1 MSQLPTAEYI
11 LGLDLS
17 GPSNIKDTALAV
29 FQDQA
34 DRLSLISVK
43 TRVSDPEIF
52 ALANSLAEAGRVRF
66 GLDAPLS
73 YNPGCGD
80 RPGDKNLR
88 RLLTEAGLPVGSVMT
103 PTMTRMAYLTLRGMS
118 LARGLG
124 HIIRPAPQ
132 IAEVHPGGALLLRG
146 APLNA
151 VRTLKKRIP
160 EPGTSSGTGWR
171 TRDWRES
178 ASWKPEMI
186 TQSWLALLPWEPGSG
201 NRAAPPGSNQPLP
214 PIIPTIT
221 CVD

>member
-29 FQDQA
+29 FKDQA

-43 TRVSDPEIF
+43 TGVSDPEIF
-52 ALANSLAEAGRVRF
+52 VLANSLAEEGRVRF

-73 YNPGCGD
+73 YNPGGGD

-88 RLLTEAGLPVGSVMT
+88 RLLIEAGLPGGCVLT

-124 HIIRPAPQ
+124 HVIRPAPQ

-151 VRTLKKRIP
+151 VRTLKKDPRARNDL
-160 EPGTSSGTGWR
+160 WN
-171 TRDWRES
+171 
-178 ASWKPEMI
+178 
-186 TQSWLALLPWEPGSG
+186 WLANQGLEGISQLETGDDHTIMAC
-201 NRAAPPGSNQPLP
+201 AAALATWKWKQDRPAWIQPASPPYHPYDYV
-214 PIIPTIT
+214 
-221 CVD
+221 C